1 MKCALVFAL
10 LLLGAHGL
18 PAWARDAGAA
28 PAVPSTSPHPTRV
41 AQRGLKFEDWRFLRE
56 AAAVRNAQVV
66 AARLAVANG
75 GDPAVRAFGKLLL
88 KDQIAAGRRLT
99 LLSLQ
104 TQVALPAQPSRPDR
118 LLLDRLKGLHAA
130 TFDRTFLAQFGV
142 FAVRNAITLYR
153 IEAESPTATP
163 SVRRFAL
170 EFLPKLQEHLRIAL
184 SLQERLGSAP
194 GLESSQRVD

>member
-1 MKCALVFAL
+1 VKCAVVFAL
-10 LLLGAHGL
+10 LLLGTQAL
-18 PAWARDAGAA
+18 PARAQGAGAVPA
-28 PAVPSTSPHPTRV
+28 PQSAAPHPTRV
-41 AQRGLKFEDWRFLRE
+41 AQRGRKLEDWRFLRE

-66 AARLAVANG
+66 AARLAIANG

-104 TQVALPAQPSRPDR
+104 TQVPLPTRPTRPDR
-118 LLLDRLKGLHAA
+118 RLLDRLEGLHAA
-130 TFDRTFLAQFGV
+130 SFDRTFLAQFGV
-142 FAVRNAITLYR
+142 FAARNAITLYR
-153 IEAESPTATP
+153 SEAESPSATP

-170 EFLPKLQEHLRIAL
+170 QFLPKLQEHLRIAL